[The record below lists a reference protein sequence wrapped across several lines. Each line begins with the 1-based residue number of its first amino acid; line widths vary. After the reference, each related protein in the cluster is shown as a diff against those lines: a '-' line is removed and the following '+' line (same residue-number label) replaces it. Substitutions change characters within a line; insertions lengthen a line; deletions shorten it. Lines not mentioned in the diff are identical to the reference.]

1 MKMLYMGIFLDE
13 ESMAILT
20 EKEQSLARSIKDM
33 HVTFAFMPSDDE
45 VAEFMP
51 FVGKPVSISVNGYG
65 NNGKN
70 SGFSVALP
78 SDGSYLYRGSKQ
90 PHITT
95 SLGAEGRAVET
106 GSLAFSAVAPFE
118 IWGTFGI
125 CYDDGG
131 NFPRVKR

>member
-1 MKMLYMGIFLDE
+1 MKALYMGIFLDK
-13 ESMAILT
+13 ESVAILT
-20 EKEQSLARSIKDM
+20 EKEQSLARSINNM
-33 HVTFAFMPSDDE
+33 HVTFAFMPSNEE

-51 FVGKPVSISVNGYG
+51 LVGKPVSISVNGYG

-78 SDGSYLYRGSKQ
+78 SDGSSLYRGSEQ

-106 GSLAFSAVAPFE
+106 GSLAFSAVTPFE
-118 IWGTFGI
+118 VRGTFGI

-131 NFPRVKR
+131 SFPKVKR

>member
-1 MKMLYMGIFLDE
+1 MKAIYMGIFLE
-13 ESMAILT
+13 KESMEILT

-33 HVTFAFMPSDDE
+33 HITFAFKPSSEE

-70 SGFSVALP
+70 SGFSVTLP

-95 SLGAEGRAVET
+95 SLSAEGMAVET
-106 GSLAFSAVAPFE
+106 GNLSFSAVAPFE
-118 IWGTFGI
+118 VCGTFGI
-125 CYDDGG
+125 FCDGG
-131 NFPRVKR
+131 EVLC